1 MMKRKKE
8 QAKKVQRSTA
18 LKFEVNEYF
27 ETLRQLKEK
36 SPERFARSISGTTA
50 RALEIYEKAR
60 EREAA

>member
-1 MMKRKKE
+1 MVKRKKE
-8 QAKKVQRSTA
+8 PATKAKQPTA

-27 ETLRQLKEK
+27 ETLRHLKEK
-36 SPERFARSISGTTA
+36 NPERFARSISSTTA